1 MWICVCVFM
10 GSMIYLI
17 DFGAQNRKS
26 QANLASL
33 QDEMAQAE
41 KDIADGK
48 VNVSN
53 IEGYPNDYLPKFY
66 SFYQRNEDIKG
77 WIKIDDTNVNFPVVQ
92 TSDNDYYH
100 RLGFDKEYDY
110 YGTLTSIMSAMLKH
124 QVPISLSMDTISAT
138 MDRCSMI

>member
-1 MWICVCVFM
+1 MCVFM

-53 IEGYPNDYLPKFY
+53 IEGYPNDYLPN
-66 SFYQRNEDIKG
+66 SILSIRETRISRVG
-77 WIKIDDTNVNFPVVQ
+77 
-92 TSDNDYYH
+92 S
-100 RLGFDKEYDY
+100 RL
-110 YGTLTSIMSAMLKH
+110 
-124 QVPISLSMDTISAT
+124 
-138 MDRCSMI
+138 MIPT

>member
-1 MWICVCVFM
+1 MCVFM

-48 VNVSN
+48 VNAVSYTHLDVYKRQAIN
-53 IEGYPNDYLPKFY
+53 RHPFHLKEG
-66 SFYQRNEDIKG
+66 
-77 WIKIDDTNVNFPVVQ
+77 
-92 TSDNDYYH
+92 
-100 RLGFDKEYDY
+100 
-110 YGTLTSIMSAMLKH
+110 
-124 QVPISLSMDTISAT
+124 
-138 MDRCSMI
+138 